1 MLLHRIKHTLNG
13 AIFEFRCAVKSNN
26 DSDFNDD
33 STLLKHIG
41 NEILPIANDCRS
53 YTFTIKLLLSYPS
66 ATNVSAK
73 ILQFGPIDGCSNVF
87 FNLYQGG
94 STELPINIIADW
106 LNFNRNYN
114 ANTVDKNGIAT
125 QERFLEI
132 AIIGSISNLSEMVND
147 LKKVTYTY

>member
-1 MLLHRIKHTLNG
+1 M
-13 AIFEFRCAVKSNN
+13 
-26 DSDFNDD
+26 
-33 STLLKHIG
+33 
-41 NEILPIANDCRS
+41 S
-53 YTFTIKLLLSYPS
+53 YHS

-87 FNLYQGG
+87 FNLYQGK

-106 LNFNRNYN
+106 LHFNRNYN
-114 ANTVDKNGIAT
+114 ANTVNANGIAT
-125 QERFLEI
+125 EERFLEI

>member
-13 AIFEFRCAVKSNN
+13 AIFEVRCAVKSNN

-41 NEILPIANDCRS
+41 NEILPITNACRS
-53 YTFTIKLLLSYPS
+53 YTFTIKLLSYPS

-87 FNLYQGG
+87 FNLYQGR